1 MLWGKE
7 CSVHMGACFSGGS
20 RLAPAGETSRHL
32 LGACQPPKRHH
43 PPGPALADLACP
55 AAPHAGRQSKA

>member
-20 RLAPAGETSRHL
+20 RLAPAE
-32 LGACQPPKRHH
+32 GASGQQSGIGQPPAATPTR
-43 PPGPALADLACP
+43 PSPGDVARANPA
-55 AAPHAGRQSKA
+55 HAGIA